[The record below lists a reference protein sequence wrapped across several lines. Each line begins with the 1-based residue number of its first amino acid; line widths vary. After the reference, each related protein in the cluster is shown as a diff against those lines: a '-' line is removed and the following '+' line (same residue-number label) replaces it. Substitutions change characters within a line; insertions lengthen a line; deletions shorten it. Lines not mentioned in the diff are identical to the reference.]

1 MQFLTII
8 NLKESGIMKVI
19 KLVKEYPLLTSLAL
33 LTLTVGIAVL
43 IAKAKS
49 ESENDYGNYTEFDM

>member
-1 MQFLTII
+1 
-8 NLKESGIMKVI
+8 MKVI

-43 IAKAKS
+43 IAKAIS
-49 ESENDYGNYTEFDM
+49 ESENDYGNYTEFDISDHVL